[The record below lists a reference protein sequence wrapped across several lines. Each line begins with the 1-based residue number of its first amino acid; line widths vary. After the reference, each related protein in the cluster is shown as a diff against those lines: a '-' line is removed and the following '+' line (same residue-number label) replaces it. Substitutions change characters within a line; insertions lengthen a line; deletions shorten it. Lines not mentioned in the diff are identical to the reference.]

1 MRNLVG
7 MCLAERLTGETPMN
21 PPYLSRRNAE
31 FYDLVKGSLSAD
43 TLQFVMNLCTR
54 FSGDDYGTKLWAYLS
69 ALAGLENGALIKDLL
84 GAECVAYLLSRAE
97 FCSALDQIQLYLLL
111 CFVQDLPSPL
121 VRVSLP
127 PVPMNAYRKALGKY
141 CLAHE
146 TLQLV
151 GNHPSAKLC
160 AAVLGHHPSCN
171 STQLCM
177 LLAEPGF
184 RFPAGSLPSG
194 DEYPLWTDAL
204 RFMLA
209 NGKGLHVGPRAHM
222 LLALVSKA
230 RAKQESMTRGG
241 ATRLLY
247 SFVQRLQSNEDA
259 RYEADDDLWYASV
272 VNAHFLKL
280 GPELPS
286 FRASVA
292 CLLISALRRDLH
304 KVAYGAGAPRT
315 AADGDTTRTPTTG
328 ERCIPHTVDEAC

>member
-1 MRNLVG
+1 MYSALRLQPQVRKFASPFFPSVVAVVEPEPEPLNTLASVSNGVFTFTNSMASADYVAAVKVKDIARSQREAVQSPIRNLVG
-7 MCLAERLTGETPMN
+7 MCLAERLTGETPMS

-31 FYDLVKGSLSAD
+31 FYDL
-43 TLQFVMNLCTR
+43 FVMNLRTR

-69 ALAGLENGALIKDLL
+69 ALAGLENGALFKDLL
-84 GAECVAYLLSRAE
+84 GAECVAYLLLRAE

-111 CFVQDLPSPL
+111 CFVQDSPSPL

-127 PVPMNAYRKALGKY
+127 PVPMNAYRKALSKY

-160 AAVLGHHPSCN
+160 AAVLGQHPSCN

-222 LLALVSKA
+222 LLAL
-230 RAKQESMTRGG
+230 
-241 ATRLLY
+241 
-247 SFVQRLQSNEDA
+247 
-259 RYEADDDLWYASV
+259 
-272 VNAHFLKL
+272 
-280 GPELPS
+280 
-286 FRASVA
+286 
-292 CLLISALRRDLH
+292 
-304 KVAYGAGAPRT
+304 
-315 AADGDTTRTPTTG
+315 
-328 ERCIPHTVDEAC
+328 